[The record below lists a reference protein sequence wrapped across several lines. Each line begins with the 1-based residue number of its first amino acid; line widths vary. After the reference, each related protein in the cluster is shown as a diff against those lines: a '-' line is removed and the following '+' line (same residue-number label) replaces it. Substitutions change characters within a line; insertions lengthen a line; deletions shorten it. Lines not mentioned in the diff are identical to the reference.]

1 VAFYQACWAHRR
13 KHLPDDGALAERRGQ
28 TEVNRMI
35 CEQYAEGRAGL
46 PREMAY
52 HFRLPR
58 RFLLS
63 RDIAWKRTWLDSVLA
78 ARARS
83 ARRAGIDDSSL
94 RLQRALLHNWLA
106 RARADNRASTRQQGR
121 RHAAASTHPQTQT
134 PSQNIT
140 NQQHTASPGRRENGR
155 WRPSALSGR
164 RRRTQRQNIPPTHTH
179 TTFSRTKTKR
189 SPLFLRP
196 LRGFVNGPGTFRMYP
211 LDPLRRVASKL
222 LTICLPQL
230 QLSFLTFDT
239 MRFRI
244 RSGCPLSTSHGVE
257 TLANVWSP

>member
-1 VAFYQACWAHRR
+1 LADALLRTILALYSDDQPDLRRIAAEYHPAVRAQLRLGWRQTLTGKLSPLWTDWQRKYLGSTLTVSPLQVATTTIRSLVAFYQACWAHRR

-35 CEQYAEGRAGL
+35 CEQHAEGRAGL
-46 PREMAY
+46 PREMAC

-140 NQQHTASPGRRENGR
+140 NPQHTASPGRRENGR
-155 WRPSALSGR
+155 WRPSTLSGR
-164 RRRTQRQNIPPTHTH
+164 RRRI
-179 TTFSRTKTKR
+179 
-189 SPLFLRP
+189 
-196 LRGFVNGPGTFRMYP
+196 
-211 LDPLRRVASKL
+211 
-222 LTICLPQL
+222 
-230 QLSFLTFDT
+230 
-239 MRFRI
+239 
-244 RSGCPLSTSHGVE
+244 
-257 TLANVWSP
+257 